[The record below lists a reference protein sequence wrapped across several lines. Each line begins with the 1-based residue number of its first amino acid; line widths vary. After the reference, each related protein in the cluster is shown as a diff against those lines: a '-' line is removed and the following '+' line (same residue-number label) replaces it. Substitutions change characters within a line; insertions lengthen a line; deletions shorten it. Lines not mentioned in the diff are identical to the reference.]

1 MRGGKEEEK
10 ERESRGIKDGMTY
23 MYFLSRLA
31 TNTVLLH
38 CELLNCQIIAVP
50 SHEPVA
56 KQLVKKRREE
66 EEERYK
72 EKREK

>member
-1 MRGGKEEEK
+1 M
-10 ERESRGIKDGMTY
+10 SY

-66 EEERYK
+66 EERYK
-72 EKREK
+72 EKRENKDKEKRII

>member
-10 ERESRGIKDGMTY
+10 ERESRGIKDGMSY
-23 MYFLSRLA
+23 IYFLSRLA

-56 KQLVKKRREE
+56 KQLVKKRRQE

>member
-1 MRGGKEEEK
+1 M
-10 ERESRGIKDGMTY
+10 SYI
-23 MYFLSRLA
+23 YFLSRLA

-56 KQLVKKRREE
+56 KQLAKKRRQEE

-72 EKREK
+72 EKREI

>member
-1 MRGGKEEEK
+1 M
-10 ERESRGIKDGMTY
+10 SY

-56 KQLVKKRREE
+56 KQLVKKRREK

>member
-1 MRGGKEEEK
+1 
-10 ERESRGIKDGMTY
+10 MTY

-66 EEERYK
+66 EERYK

>member
-1 MRGGKEEEK
+1 
-10 ERESRGIKDGMTY
+10 MTY

-56 KQLVKKRREE
+56 KQLVKKRREK